1 MGRERKLIMATT
13 LVLADDHPIILEG
26 LVQLFRRDREFEVL
40 ATCTNGADT
49 VTAVR
54 RHPPDVLVLDVRM
67 PEGDGLSVLE
77 QVHQMKVPTRV
88 VLLTASIDDD
98 EVLRAMEAGVWG
110 LVLKEAAAVS
120 LVDSV
125 RKVMR
130 GEKAL
135 DQGVIVSALDRM
147 LDRQTGRR
155 HAAEVL
161 SRREAEIVKMV
172 AAGLRNK
179 EIATKLFIGEG
190 TVKTHLHAI
199 YKKLGVHGRVELTLY
214 AQERGLA

>member
-1 MGRERKLIMATT
+1 MSTT

-26 LVQLFRRDREFEVL
+26 LEQLFKRDKDFQVL
-40 ATCTNGADT
+40 ATCTNGADA
-49 VTAVR
+49 VAAVR
-54 RHPPDVLVLDVRM
+54 QHKPNVLVLDYRM
-67 PEGDGLSVLE
+67 PQGDGLSVLKLIRDE
-77 QVHQMKVPTRV
+77 RLPTRV
-88 VLLTASIDDD
+88 VLLTATMSED
-98 EVLRAMEAGVWG
+98 EVLQAMEYGVWG
-110 LVLKEAAAVS
+110 LVLKESAAVS

-130 GEKAL
+130 GERAL
-135 DQGVIVSALDRM
+135 DQSLIVRALDRA
-147 LDRQTGRR
+147 LERQSGAK

-179 EIATKLFIGEG
+179 EIASRLFIGEG

-199 YKKLGVHGRVELTLY
+199 YKKLGVNGRVELTLY
-214 AQERGLA
+214 AQERGIV

>member
-1 MGRERKLIMATT
+1 MTTT

-26 LVQLFRRDREFEVL
+26 LEQLFRRDKEFQVL
-40 ATCTNGADT
+40 ATCNTGEEAIA
-49 VTAVR
+49 AVR
-54 RHPPDVLVLDVRM
+54 QHRPDIVVLDVRM
-67 PEGDGLSVLE
+67 PNGDGLSVLKRIQDE
-77 QVHQMKVPTRV
+77 HLPTRV
-88 VLLTASIDDD
+88 ILLTASMEEDQ
-98 EVLRAMEAGVWG
+98 VLQAMEQGVWG

-125 RKVMR
+125 RKVSR
-130 GEKAL
+130 GERAL
-135 DQGVIVSALDRM
+135 DQSLIVRALDRA
-147 LDRQTGRR
+147 LERQNGLR

-161 SRREAEIVKMV
+161 SRRETEIVKMV

-179 EIATKLFIGEG
+179 EIAAKLFIGEG

-214 AQERGLA
+214 AREHGIA

>member
-1 MGRERKLIMATT
+1 MPTT

-26 LVQLFRRDREFEVL
+26 LSQLFQRDKSFEVL
-40 ATCTNGADT
+40 ATCTSGQEAID
-49 VTAVR
+49 AVR
-54 RHPPDVLVLDVRM
+54 RHRPDVLVLDVRM
-67 PEGDGLSVLE
+67 PNGDGLSVLK
-77 QVHQMKVPTRV
+77 QVHEERLSTRV
-88 VLLTASIDDD
+88 VLLTASMEDD
-98 EVLRAMEAGVWG
+98 EVLQAMEHGVWG

-120 LVDSV
+120 LVDTV
-125 RKVMR
+125 RRVAK
-130 GEKAL
+130 GERTL
-135 DQGVIVSALDRM
+135 DQSMIVRALDRM
-147 LDRQTGRR
+147 LERQNGMR

-179 EIATKLFIGEG
+179 EIANKLFIGEG

-214 AQERGLA
+214 AQERGLV

>member
-1 MGRERKLIMATT
+1 MTTT

-26 LVQLFRRDREFEVL
+26 LEQLFRRDKEFQVL
-40 ATCTNGADT
+40 ATCHTGEDAIA
-49 VTAVR
+49 AVR
-54 RHPPDVLVLDVRM
+54 QHRPDIIVLDVRM
-67 PEGDGLSVLE
+67 PNGDGLSVLKRIQE
-77 QVHQMKVPTRV
+77 EHLPTRV
-88 VLLTASIDDD
+88 ILLTASMEED
-98 EVLRAMEAGVWG
+98 EVLQAMEQGVWG

-125 RKVMR
+125 RKVSR
-130 GEKAL
+130 GERAL
-135 DQGVIVSALDRM
+135 DQSLIVRALDRA
-147 LDRQTGRR
+147 LERQNGLR

-179 EIATKLFIGEG
+179 EIAAKLFIGEG

-214 AQERGLA
+214 AHEHGIA

>member
-1 MGRERKLIMATT
+1 MATT

-26 LVQLFRRDREFEVL
+26 LSQLFQRDKDFKVL
-40 ATCTNGADT
+40 ATCTSGDEAIA
-49 VTAVR
+49 AVR
-54 RHPPDVLVLDVRM
+54 QHRPDVLVLDVRM
-67 PEGDGLSVLE
+67 PHGDGLSVLKQIHE
-77 QVHQMKVPTRV
+77 EHLPTRV
-88 VLLTASIDDD
+88 VLLTASMQDD
-98 EVLRAMEAGVWG
+98 EVLQAMEQGVWG

-120 LVDSV
+120 LVDTV
-125 RKVMR
+125 RRVMR
-130 GEKAL
+130 GERTL
-135 DQGVIVSALDRM
+135 DQTMIVRALDRM
-147 LDRQTGRR
+147 LERQSGMR

-179 EIATKLFIGEG
+179 EIANKLFIGEG

-214 AQERGLA
+214 AQERGIV